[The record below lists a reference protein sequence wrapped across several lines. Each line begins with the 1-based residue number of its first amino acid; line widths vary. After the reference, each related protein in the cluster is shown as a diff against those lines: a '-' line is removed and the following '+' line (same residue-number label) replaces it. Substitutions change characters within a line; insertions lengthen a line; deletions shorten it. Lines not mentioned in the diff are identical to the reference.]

1 MNGRHR
7 AYGQRMESPLAS
19 EGEPR
24 RRSASRSLRLG
35 LACLGISVAGWAAIV
50 VVAVFFPGGHPPL
63 AAYVAIPVLLA
74 MIPASAAGLITTGI
88 SLRDGAG
95 AALLKW
101 VSLVGNGLALASPA
115 TLLLR

>member
-1 MNGRHR
+1 
-7 AYGQRMESPLAS
+7 MESPLAS

-35 LACLGISVAGWAAIV
+35 FVCLGISAAGWAAIV

-63 AAYVAIPVLLA
+63 AAYVATPALLA
-74 MIPASAAGLITTGI
+74 MIPLGATGLVATGI
-88 SLRDGAG
+88 SRRGGAG
-95 AALLKW
+95 ATLLEW
-101 VSLVGNGLALASPA
+101 TSLAGNGLVLASAA